1 MCCGSLM
8 RIPQNSLWT
17 FFYYVQFLVI
27 KYYFDN
33 FNSFRYDYW
42 KKLFSLSGIILVYLY
57 RISFIRVEY
66 INALITWYLF
76 SYILLMYF
84 KDVKKIPLIFS
95 LVVFYSELYEVPIY
109 VYRLMYNIDT
119 IDPIVIIIK
128 LSFIVLV
135 QYLMMGEGYRDYV
148 RHILMF
154 IIPFTSFGFL
164 LMVNIKSFGS
174 IITIITLK
182 LICLY
187 DLIYYL
193 NNK

>member
-1 MCCGSLM
+1 M